1 MDNGET
7 ETRIIQ
13 NLVTIR
19 HDLVCLTWSE
29 ETRGF
34 ENSQNKPWI
43 RKVNFTK
50 IKQISFLN
58 RLILMWLGL
67 SGCHGLGVA
76 RLGCSHFNWLTA
88 SKYQDTSNSLQ
99 LESSPD
105 TCAVRTSLGETPG
118 TQEQEMTFWISVLCN
133 PPQTEASKLSH
144 TRTFRNGVEIQMR
157 WRFR

>member
-13 NLVTIR
+13 NLVTIW
-19 HDLVCLTWSE
+19 HHLVCLTWSA

-34 ENSQNKPWI
+34 ENL
-43 RKVNFTK
+43 RKITFSK
-50 IKQISFLN
+50 IKPISLVN
-58 RLILMWLGL
+58 RLILKSLGL

-76 RLGCSHFNWLTA
+76 RLSCSHFNWLTA
-88 SKYQDTSNSLQ
+88 SKYQDTSNSLEF
-99 LESSPD
+99 ESSPD

-118 TQEQEMTFWISVLCN
+118 TQEMTFWFSVLCN

-144 TRTFRNGVEIQMR
+144 TRTFENSVEIQMR
-157 WRFR
+157 